1 MSKNAMI
8 RARTESKLKRE
19 AESIFKKLGISPT
32 EAINIFYNQVR
43 LRKGIPFEI
52 KIPNKVTKD
61 TFDKSNKRK
70 SIKTFKSVEDLLTD
84 LKK

>member
-1 MSKNAMI
+1 MPKNAMI

-19 AESIFKKLGISPT
+19 AETIFKKLGISPS

-43 LRKGIPFEI
+43 LRKGIPFEV
-52 KIPNKVTKD
+52 KIPNKITKE
-61 TFDKSNKRK
+61 TFEKSNRRK
-70 SIKTFKSVEDLLTD
+70 DIKTFKTVEDLLTD

>member
-1 MSKNAMI
+1 MPKNAMI

-19 AESIFKKLGISPT
+19 TELIFKKLGMTPT

-43 LRKGIPFEI
+43 LRKGIPFNIE
-52 KIPNKVTKD
+52 IPNKITKD
-61 TFDKSNKRK
+61 TLDKSSKRK
-70 SIKTFKSVEDLLTD
+70 NLKTFKTVEDLLTD